1 MTKAKKIHKKDS
13 AMAKYLTDKDLQIK
27 QLRVGDMIEGTVVS
41 VDHREILVDV
51 GAKSEGIVTS
61 DELSEVDRSYREME
75 PGDKIV
81 AKISQIENTQG
92 YIVLSLKKAEKDRK
106 WQDAEEA
113 YENELIVDAT
123 VIEYNKGGLLC
134 DCMGLRGFVPLS
146 HLDRVHFANDV
157 AKFAAGSEAELKESL
172 KVLSGK
178 TLRVKVIEIDK
189 EKNRFVLSEKEAL
202 ATYSDEARKKRLS
215 EIEMGSTVEGIV
227 TGIMPFGIFV
237 DLEGVEGLVHIS
249 EIAWEK
255 VSHPANYFKV
265 GQKIKVMVLGVDE
278 ESGKLAL
285 SVKQLTPN
293 PWETVEDK
301 YPVGTKVKGVV
312 SKIVPFGAFVT
323 LEKGLDG
330 LIHISEA
337 EAPLEEG
344 DKVTAVVIQV
354 DAGNQKLAL
363 STRDQEQ
370 LQNEPKEKE
379 EEKDKEE
386 EEVEDEKEDKKEKS
400 EKKSSKKK
408 KDEEEKDTKEKE
420 DEDEKDKDKD
430 KDRDK
435 EHSKEDT
442 EDSDEEEK
450 KDKEKKEKKE
460 KKTKKKTKAKK
471 AKKK

>member
-1 MTKAKKIHKKDS
+1 MTKAKKIHKENS
-13 AMAKYLTDKDLQIK
+13 AMKKYLSDKDLQIK

-41 VDHREILVDV
+41 VDHREILVDL
-51 GAKSEGIVTS
+51 GAKSEGIITS
-61 DELSEVDRSYREME
+61 EELSEVDRSYRELQ
-75 PGDKIV
+75 PGDKIS
-81 AKISQIENTQG
+81 AKISQIENAQG

-113 YENELIVDAT
+113 YENGLVVDAE

-189 EKNRFVLSEKEAL
+189 DKNRFVLSEKEAL

-237 DLEGVEGLVHIS
+237 DLDGVEGLVHIS

-265 GQKIKVMVLGVDE
+265 GQKVKVMVLGVDE
-278 ESGKLAL
+278 ESNKLAL
-285 SVKQLTPN
+285 SVKKLTPN
-293 PWETVEDK
+293 PWEMVEEK

-344 DKVTAVVIQV
+344 EKVTAVVIQV
-354 DAGNQKLAL
+354 DGDNQKLAL
-363 STRDQEQ
+363 STRDQEKV
-370 LQNEPKEKE
+370 EPKSNKKSKDTEEDEGDIVVEKE
-379 EEKDKEE
+379 VK
-386 EEVEDEKEDKKEKS
+386 KKET
-400 EKKSSKKK
+400 KKK
-408 KDEEEKDTKEKE
+408 KKEEKAESEGEKDDKPKKKKGKE
-420 DEDEKDKDKD
+420 DV
-430 KDRDK
+430 
-435 EHSKEDT
+435 
-442 EDSDEEEK
+442 K
-450 KDKEKKEKKE
+450 KDKKEKKE
-460 KKTKKKTKAKK
+460 KKPSEKKTKKSTKK
-471 AKKK
+471 